1 MSLLAHKLQTGVEF
15 KFLIMLKKI
24 VDQFSRVF
32 VGGLFIFSG
41 LIKLNDP
48 VGTEIK
54 MHEYFEVFA
63 SDFGSFFNLFIPWS
77 LEIGMAMIILELVI
91 GVAVLLFFRM
101 DLTTKVLLALLT
113 FFTFLTFYSAF
124 FNKVTDCGCFGDAI
138 KLTPWESFTK
148 DVILMVFTLHLF
160 WYRKGYISAVRTRPG
175 IAWVTATAGLSL
187 FLGVYAIQN
196 LPFIDFRAYKVGN
209 KIPDQMIAVE
219 APRIEYTFLKDG
231 EEVTS
236 EKFLMEDQ
244 GYKYVS
250 SRVLNEDAA
259 KPKITDYA
267 VYTPSGDDITQQ
279 TFEGPVLM
287 LIIYNTDKASG
298 KNMDAIN
305 KLVSAVEG
313 NVRTLILTA
322 STEEQIEKFRHENQ
336 LAVPFAFAD
345 ATVLKTIIRSNP
357 GITFWQNGVVLGNW
371 HHNNTPEPAEI
382 AALLAKYPG

>member
-1 MSLLAHKLQTGVEF
+1 
-15 KFLIMLKKI
+15 
-24 VDQFSRVF
+24 
-32 VGGLFIFSG
+32 
-41 LIKLNDP
+41 
-48 VGTEIK
+48 
-54 MHEYFEVFA
+54 
-63 SDFGSFFNLFIPWS
+63 
-77 LEIGMAMIILELVI
+77 
-91 GVAVLLFFRM
+91 
-101 DLTTKVLLALLT
+101 
-113 FFTFLTFYSAF
+113 
-124 FNKVTDCGCFGDAI
+124 
-138 KLTPWESFTK
+138 
-148 DVILMVFTLHLF
+148 
-160 WYRKGYISAVRTRPG
+160 
-175 IAWVTATAGLSL
+175 
-187 FLGVYAIQN
+187 
-196 LPFIDFRAYKVGN
+196 
-209 KIPDQMIAVE
+209 
-219 APRIEYTFLKDG
+219 
-231 EEVTS
+231 
-236 EKFLMEDQ
+236 MEDQ

-357 GITFWQNGVVLGNW
+357 GITFWQDGVVLGNW